1 MGNPQYIQDAVD
13 NFEDLYGEELTE
25 QQRQNLVEALE
36 YRGISLGMDVDDA
49 TEALSVWGDYTG
61 DMERALD
68 SVADLKALL
77 DGYMGGY
84 DDLEDLEDFLAN
96 WYVESLGLSNSDL
109 ASYAAKFLD
118 VERYQTHLETEG
130 WVFASYTADLTTHV
144 FVL

>member
-36 YRGISLGMDVDDA
+36 YGGISLGMDVYDA

-68 SVADLKALL
+68 SVADLKTLL
-77 DGYMGGY
+77 HGYLGSY
-84 DDLEDLEDFLAN
+84 EDWEELDDFLTG
-96 WYVESLGLSNSDL
+96 WFVESLGLSDSDL
-109 ASYAAKFLD
+109 AAYAAKFLD
-118 VERYQTHLETEG
+118 VEKYRGHLETEG
-130 WVFASYTADLTTHV
+130 WVFASYAGDLQTYV
-144 FVL
+144 FAL

>member
-1 MGNPQYIQDAVD
+1 MGTTQYIQDAVD
-13 NFEDLYGEELTE
+13 NFEDLYGEELTD

-36 YRGISLGMDVDDA
+36 YGGISLGMDEDA
-49 TEALSVWGDYTG
+49 ATDALVTWGDYTG

-84 DDLEDLEDFLAN
+84 DDLEDFLAC
-96 WYVESLGLSNSDL
+96 WCVESLGLANSDL

-118 VERYQTHLETEG
+118 VEKCQTHLETEG
-130 WVFASYTADLTTHV
+130 WVFASYASDLTTHV
-144 FVL
+144 FAL

>member
-1 MGNPQYIQDAVD
+1 MGNTQYIQDAVD
-13 NFEDLYGEELTE
+13 NFEALYGEELTE

-36 YRGISLGMDVDDA
+36 YGGLSLGIDVDDA

-77 DGYMGGY
+77 DGYIGGY
-84 DDLEDLEDFLAN
+84 DDLEDFLVN
-96 WYVESLGLSNSDL
+96 WYVASLGLSNSDL

-118 VERYQTHLETEG
+118 VEKYQWHLETEG
-130 WVFASYTADLTTHV
+130 WVFASYASDLTTHV
-144 FVL
+144 FDL

>member
-36 YRGISLGMDVDDA
+36 YGGISLGMDVDDA

-68 SVADLKALL
+68 SVADLKTILL
-77 DGYMGGY
+77 NYYGAPYHLG
-84 DDLEDLEDFLAN
+84 DFLKDL
-96 WYVESLGLSNSDL
+96 YIESLDL
-109 ASYAAKFLD
+109 HDVALKSLALKPLD
-118 VERYQTHLETEG
+118 VEEYQRHLEDEG
-130 WVFASYTADLTTHV
+130 WVFAPTQDGTLTYV
-144 FVL
+144 FSA

>member
-13 NFEDLYGEELTE
+13 NFEDLYGEELTG

-36 YRGISLGMDVDDA
+36 YGGISLGMDEDYA
-49 TEALSVWGDYTG
+49 TEVLSVWGDYTG

-84 DDLEDLEDFLAN
+84 DDLEDFLAD
-96 WYVESLGLSNSDL
+96 WYVESLGLANSDL

-118 VERYQTHLETEG
+118 VEKYQTHLEIAG
-130 WVFASYTADLTTHV
+130 WVFASYAADTTTHV
-144 FVL
+144 FAL

>member
-13 NFEDLYGEELTE
+13 NFEDLYGGELTE

-36 YRGISLGMDVDDA
+36 YGGISLGMDVDDA

-68 SVADLKALL
+68 SVGDLKALL
-77 DGYMGGY
+77 EGYLGGY
-84 DDLEDLEDFLAN
+84 DYLEDFLAN

-118 VERYQTHLETEG
+118 VEKYQTHLEIDG
-130 WVFASYTADLTTHV
+130 WVFASYAADTVTHV
-144 FVL
+144 FAL

>member
-13 NFEDLYGEELTE
+13 NFEDLYGEDLTAK
-25 QQRQNLVEALE
+25 QRQNLVEALE
-36 YRGISLGMDVDDA
+36 YGGISLGMNVDEA

-68 SVADLKALL
+68 SVADLKTLL
-77 DGYMGGY
+77 YVYMGGY
-84 DDLEDLEDFLAN
+84 DDLEDFLAD

-118 VERYQTHLETEG
+118 IEKYQTHLETEG
-130 WVFASYTADLTTHV
+130 WVFASYAADTTTHV
-144 FVL
+144 FAL

>member
-36 YRGISLGMDVDDA
+36 YGGISLGMGVDDA

-61 DMERALD
+61 DMDCTLD

-84 DDLEDLEDFLAN
+84 DDLEDFLAN
-96 WYVESLGLSNSDL
+96 LYVESLGLSWGDL
-109 ASYAAKFLD
+109 ASFAAKFLD
-118 VERYQTHLETEG
+118 VEKYQTHLETCG
-130 WVFASYTADLTTHV
+130 WVFASYAADLTTHV
-144 FVL
+144 FAL

>member
-1 MGNPQYIQDAVD
+1 MGNPQYLQDAVD

-36 YRGISLGMDVDDA
+36 YGGISLGMDVDDA
-49 TEALSVWGDYTG
+49 TEALSVWGDYTS

-68 SVADLKALL
+68 SAADLKTLL

-84 DDLEDLEDFLAN
+84 DDLEDFLAN
-96 WYVESLGLSNSDL
+96 LYVDSLDLSNSDL

-118 VERYQTHLETEG
+118 VEKYQTHLEIWG
-130 WVFASYTADLTTHV
+130 WVFASYAADLTTHV
-144 FVL
+144 FAL

>member
-36 YRGISLGMDVDDA
+36 YGGLSLGMDVYNA

-84 DDLEDLEDFLAN
+84 DDLEDFLADL
-96 WYVESLGLSNSDL
+96 YIESLGISNNDL

-118 VERYQTHLETEG
+118 VEEFQSHLETSG
-130 WVFASYTADLTTHV
+130 WVFASYAPDLTTHV
-144 FVL
+144 FAL

>member
-13 NFEDLYGEELTE
+13 NFEYLYDEELTA

-36 YRGISLGMDVDDA
+36 YGGISLGMDVDDA

-68 SVADLKALL
+68 SAADLKALL

-84 DDLEDLEDFLAN
+84 DDLEDFLADM
-96 WYVESLGLSNSDL
+96 YTESLGLPWGDL

-118 VERYQTHLETEG
+118 VEKYQTHLEIRG
-130 WVFASYTADLTTHV
+130 WVFASYAADLTTHV
-144 FVL
+144 FAL

>member
-1 MGNPQYIQDAVD
+1 METSQYIQDAVD

-25 QQRQNLVEALE
+25 QQRQNLAEALE
-36 YRGISLGMDVDDA
+36 YGGISLGMDEDNA
-49 TEALSVWGDYTG
+49 TEVLSVWGDYTG

-84 DDLEDLEDFLAN
+84 DDLEDFLAD
-96 WYVESLGLSNSDL
+96 WYVESLGLANSDL

-118 VERYQTHLETEG
+118 VEKYQTHLEIVG
-130 WVFASYTADLTTHV
+130 WVFASYAADTTTHV
-144 FVL
+144 FSL

>member
-13 NFEDLYGEELTE
+13 NFEDLYGEELTAK
-25 QQRQNLVEALE
+25 QRQNLVEALE
-36 YRGISLGMDVDDA
+36 YGGISLGMDEDIA
-49 TEALSVWGDYTG
+49 TDVLLVWGDYTG

-84 DDLEDLEDFLAN
+84 DDLEDFLAG
-96 WYVESLGLSNSDL
+96 WYAESLGLANSDL

-118 VERYQTHLETEG
+118 VEKYQTHLETEG
-130 WVFASYTADLTTHV
+130 WVFASYVSDIPTHV
-144 FVL
+144 FAL

>member
-36 YRGISLGMDVDDA
+36 YGGISLGMDEDDA

-84 DDLEDLEDFLAN
+84 DDLEDFLADL
-96 WYVESLGLSNSDL
+96 YIKSLGLSGGDL
-109 ASYAAKFLD
+109 GSFAAKFLD
-118 VERYQTHLETEG
+118 VEKYQTHLETCG
-130 WVFASYTADLTTHV
+130 WVFASYAADLTTHV
-144 FVL
+144 FAL